1 MGHAG
6 VRRVSMVRRVVRGGD
21 ERGMTLVEVLAA
33 LAIGSLV
40 MATIYL
46 ALGTAIRARL
56 LVESTVHNQQH
67 GRLVI
72 QWVADRLRQA
82 GYAVSP
88 ASTIPRC
95 RDAIVVEDGALT
107 PTATRLYFNTDLDG
121 VGSGNPTQTIGFGLG
136 TETVGG
142 TAVNVVQESV
152 TDCVNGATERLASVT
167 DPTSV
172 AIASLTFEYYDSSGA
187 VVVNP
192 TTPAAIRSI
201 RMVRITMVERAAAG
215 ALGSREQTWTVLVNL
230 RNPDP
235 RTL

>member
-1 MGHAG
+1 MEHAHLHR
-6 VRRVSMVRRVVRGGD
+6 VVTARRGVRGGG

-88 ASTIPRC
+88 GSTIPRC
-95 RDAIVVEDGALT
+95 RDAIVAEDSTLT
-107 PTATRLYFNTDLDG
+107 PTATRVFFNTDLDG
-121 VGSGNPTQTIGFGLG
+121 DGAGNPTQTIGFGLG

-142 TAVNVVQESV
+142 AAVNVVQESV
-152 TDCVNGATERLASVT
+152 TDCVSGAMTRIASVT

-172 AIASLTFEYYDSSGA
+172 AIASLTFEYYDSNGA
-187 VVVNP
+187 VVVDT

-201 RMVRITMVERAAAG
+201 RMVRVTMVERAAAG

>member
-1 MGHAG
+1 MRRRLRHPDVRAG
-6 VRRVSMVRRVVRGGD
+6 GG

-33 LAIGSLV
+33 LAVGTLV
-40 MATIYL
+40 LATIYL
-46 ALGTAIRARL
+46 AMGTAIRARL
-56 LVESTVHNQQH
+56 LVESRVHGQQH

-95 RDAIVVEDGALT
+95 RDALVVEDGALT
-107 PTATRLYFNTDLDG
+107 PTATRLFFNTDLDG
-121 VGSGNPTQTIGFGLG
+121 AGAGNPTQTIGFLLG
-136 TETVGG
+136 VETVGG
-142 TAVNVVQESV
+142 AAVSVVQESV
-152 TDCVNGATERLASVT
+152 TDCTSGAIERRASIS

-172 AIASLTFEYYDSSGA
+172 EIASIAFEYYDANGA
-187 VVVNP
+187 VVSNP

-201 RMVRITMVERAAAG
+201 RMVRVTMVERAAAG
-215 ALGSREQTWTVLVNL
+215 ALGTREQTWTVLVNL

>member
-1 MGHAG
+1 MEHTW
-6 VRRVSMVRRVVRGGD
+6 VRRVVMARRAVRSGS

-33 LAIGSLV
+33 LAVGSLV

-46 ALGTAIRARL
+46 AMGTAIRSRL

-88 ASTIPRC
+88 ASAIPRC
-95 RDAIVVEDGALT
+95 RDAIVAEDGALT
-107 PTATRLYFNTDLDG
+107 PTPTRLYFNTDLDG
-121 VGSGNPTQTIGFGLG
+121 VGFGNPTQTIGFRLG

-142 TAVNVVQESV
+142 TSVNVVQESV
-152 TDCVNGATERLASVT
+152 TDCTDGALERVASLT

-172 AIASLTFEYYDSSGA
+172 AIASLTFEYYNSSGA

-192 TTPAAIRSI
+192 TTPAAIQSI
-201 RMVRITMVERAAAG
+201 RMVRITMVEQAAAG

>member
-1 MGHAG
+1 MSRPELRQEVRAAG
-6 VRRVSMVRRVVRGGD
+6 G

-46 ALGTAIRARL
+46 ALGTATRARL

-95 RDAIVVEDGALT
+95 RDAIVVEDGTLT
-107 PTATRLYFNTDLDG
+107 PTAARLYFNTDMDG
-121 VGSGNPTQTIGFGLG
+121 VGVGNLTQTIGFRMG
-136 TETVGG
+136 TEIVGG

-152 TDCVNGATERLASVT
+152 TDCTGGATERVASIT

-172 AIASLTFEYYDSSGA
+172 AIASLTFEYYDANGA
-187 VVVNP
+187 VVGNP

-201 RMVRITMVERAAAG
+201 RMVRVTMVERAAAG
-215 ALGSREQTWTVLVNL
+215 AMGSREQTWTVLVNL

>member
-1 MGHAG
+1 MEHT
-6 VRRVSMVRRVVRGGD
+6 RVRRVVQNGG

-40 MATIYL
+40 VATIYL

-95 RDAIVVEDGALT
+95 RDAIVAEDGALT

-121 VGSGNPTQTIGFGLG
+121 LGVGNPTQTIGFRLG

-142 TAVNVVQESV
+142 NAVNVVQESV
-152 TDCVNGATERLASVT
+152 TDCAGGASERVASVT

-172 AIASLTFEYYDSSGA
+172 AIDSLTFEYYDSSGA

-192 TTPAAIRSI
+192 TTPAAIQSI
-201 RMVRITMVERAAAG
+201 RMVRVTMVERAAAG
-215 ALGSREQTWTVLVNL
+215 ALGMREQTWTVLVNL